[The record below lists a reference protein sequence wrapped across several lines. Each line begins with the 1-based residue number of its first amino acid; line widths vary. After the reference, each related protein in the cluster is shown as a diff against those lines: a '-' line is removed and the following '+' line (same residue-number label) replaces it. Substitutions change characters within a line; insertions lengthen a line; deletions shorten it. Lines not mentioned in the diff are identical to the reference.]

1 MTNLTMTTDYSEMLH
16 IDVYFLIYILYIKLY
31 VSLRGVYVSLR
42 GLYVE
47 YVKCHEEISPDT
59 VSAGSEDRNG
69 CPIN

>member
-1 MTNLTMTTDYSEMLH
+1 M
-16 IDVYFLIYILYIKLY
+16 
-31 VSLRGVYVSLR
+31 SLRGVYVNLRGVYVNLREFTWSLR

>member
-1 MTNLTMTTDYSEMLH
+1 MITYYSEMFH

-31 VSLRGVYVSLR
+31 VSLRGV
-42 GLYVE
+42 YVE